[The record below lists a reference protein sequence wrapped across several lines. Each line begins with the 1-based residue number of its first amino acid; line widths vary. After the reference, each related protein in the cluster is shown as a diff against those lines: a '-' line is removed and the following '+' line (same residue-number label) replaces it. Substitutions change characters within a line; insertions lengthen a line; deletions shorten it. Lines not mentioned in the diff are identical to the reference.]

1 LLVASQKGGVGK
13 TTTAINLAGAAAAAG
28 VRTLLLD
35 ADPLGNVGTALNL
48 AGHAGRLAL
57 RNSGVDLA
65 GALVQNV
72 TPGLDVLSPYEEGG
86 CSDDALDDLLRV
98 LAAPAVQEGY
108 GCLVVNTPPFLGANA
123 GQLLSAA
130 DEYVLVMRA
139 EPLAYRTLPAFLE
152 LVQRSLKPTHH
163 LQMRGIILTLPE
175 GEPSGGRWERELR
188 GRFGNRIFTQVVP
201 HDEEV
206 AKAALFG
213 HVLSQASPEA
223 PASAQYLSLAAALG
237 LTEGRKPGQAFT
249 DSPLVVAAA
258 TVPLVGASAGRRPFA
273 TATVSFH
280 EMDTCPEFQADIPDN
295 MLPPGEAP
303 AAAVAAPAEAPPPPE
318 PAHRTPSR
326 RVPALKAATPVPPPP
341 VVPSPSPSKPAAA
354 PLTAEQVAARYARG
368 RGSNAWVG
376 WIAAGAAL
384 GIGVRFLHLPP
395 FMLPIIVGLGVA
407 AGVVVLMRFLNA
419 GADDRPSGPPASTKS
434 GPTRKPG
441 SRPELR
447 RDTNARLSSI
457 TRRPP
462 RRTGR

>member
-48 AGHAGRLAL
+48 AAHANRLAL
-57 RNSGVDLA
+57 RSSGVDLA

-72 TPGLDVLSPYEEGG
+72 VPGLDVLSPYEEGG

-123 GQLLSAA
+123 SQLLATA

-175 GEPSGGRWERELR
+175 GEPPGGRWERELR

-206 AKAALFG
+206 AKVALFG
-213 HVLSQASPEA
+213 HILSQSSPAA
-223 PASAQYLSLAAALG
+223 PAAVQYRGLAEALG
-237 LTEGRKPGQAFT
+237 LTEGHKPGQVFT
-249 DSPLVVAAA
+249 DSPLVTAAA
-258 TVPLVGASAGRRPFA
+258 TVPLVGANGRPF
-273 TATVSFH
+273 TSATVSFH
-280 EMDTCPEFQADIPDN
+280 EMDTSPEFQADLPDIPPPADD
-295 MLPPGEAP
+295 LPP
-303 AAAVAAPAEAPPPPE
+303 AASPE
-318 PAHRTPSR
+318 PARRTPSR
-326 RVPALKAATPVPPPP
+326 RVPAVKTAPEVL
-341 VVPSPSPSKPAAA
+341 AA
-354 PLTAEQVAARYARG
+354 PVAPSARHPKVAAPAH
-368 RGSNAWVG
+368 GSNAWVG

-384 GIGVRFLHLPP
+384 GLGVRFLHLPP
-395 FMLPIIVGLGVA
+395 FMLPIIIGLGVA
-407 AGVVVLMRFLNA
+407 AGVIVLFLFLNA
-419 GADDRPSGPPASTKS
+419 GSEERQAGPPAAAKS

-447 RDTNARLSSI
+447 RDSNARLSNVA
-457 TRRPP
+457 RRPP
-462 RRTGR
+462 RRNGR

>member
-1 LLVASQKGGVGK
+1 VRKLLVASQKGGVGK

-48 AGHAGRLAL
+48 AGHANRLAL
-57 RNSGVDLA
+57 RDSGVDLA

-98 LAAPAVQEGY
+98 LAAPGVQEGY

-123 GQLLSAA
+123 AQLLATS

-152 LVQRSLKPTHH
+152 LVTRSLKPGHQ

-175 GEPSGGRWERELR
+175 SEPPGGRWERELR

-201 HDEEV
+201 HDEEL

-213 HVLSQASPEA
+213 QVLAQASPEA
-223 PASAQYLSLAAALG
+223 PASVQYLSLAQALG
-237 LTEGRKPGQAFT
+237 LTEGRKPGQVFT
-249 DSPLVVAAA
+249 DSPLVAASA

-273 TATVSFH
+273 GATVSFH
-280 EMDTCPEFQADIPDN
+280 EMDTSPDFQTDVPDV
-295 MLPPGEAP
+295 LPPAEDLPP
-303 AAAVAAPAEAPPPPE
+303 AAAAPPAE
-318 PAHRTPSR
+318 PAQRTPSR
-326 RVPALKAATPVPPPP
+326 RVPALKAAPPAPAAPVA
-341 VVPSPSPSKPAAA
+341 PSAAPEKPAPSRA
-354 PLTAEQVAARYARG
+354 PAKG
-368 RGSNAWVG
+368 RGGNAWVA

-384 GIGVRFLHLPP
+384 GLGVRFLQLPP

-407 AGVVVLMRFLNA
+407 AGVIVLVRFLNA
-419 GADDRPSGPPASTKS
+419 GQEGGKQEGPSGPPKS
-434 GPTRKPG
+434 GPARKPA

-447 RDTNARLSSI
+447 RDPNARL
-457 TRRPP
+457 TNVVRRPP
-462 RRTGR
+462 RRPGR

>member
-1 LLVASQKGGVGK
+1 MRKLLVASQKGGVGK

-28 VRTLLLD
+28 VRTMLLD

-48 AGHAGRLAL
+48 AAHPNRLAL
-57 RNSGVDLA
+57 RNSGGDLA

-98 LAAPAVQEGY
+98 LAAPGVQEGY

-123 GQLLSAA
+123 GQLLAAA

-152 LVQRSLKPTHH
+152 LVQRSLKPDHH

-175 GEPSGGRWERELR
+175 GEPVGGRWERELR

-213 HVLSQASPEA
+213 QVLSQASPEA
-223 PASAQYLSLAAALG
+223 PASVQYLGLAEVLG
-237 LTEGRKPGQAFT
+237 LTEGRKPGQVFT
-249 DSPLVVAAA
+249 DSPLVAASA
-258 TVPLVGASAGRRPFA
+258 TVPLVGADGGRPFA
-273 TATVSFH
+273 GATVSFH
-280 EMDTCPEFQADIPDN
+280 EMDTSPEFQTEVPDV
-295 MLPPGEAP
+295 LPPAEELP
-303 AAAVAAPAEAPPPPE
+303 AAAVAPPPE

-326 RVPALKAATPVPPPP
+326 RVPALKAVTPVPAPPAM
-341 VVPSPSPSKPAAA
+341 PSAA
-354 PLTAEQVAARYARG
+354 PEKPRAPRAPARG
-368 RGSNAWVG
+368 RGGNAWVG
-376 WIAAGAAL
+376 WIAAGATL
-384 GIGVRFLHLPP
+384 GLGVRFLHLPP

-407 AGVVVLMRFLNA
+407 AGVIVLVRFLNS
-419 GADDRPSGPPASTKS
+419 GPDDRPAGPPAPAKS
-434 GPTRKPG
+434 GPARKPG
-441 SRPELR
+441 SRTGLR
-447 RDTNARLSSI
+447 RDTSARL
-457 TRRPP
+457 TDVVRRPP